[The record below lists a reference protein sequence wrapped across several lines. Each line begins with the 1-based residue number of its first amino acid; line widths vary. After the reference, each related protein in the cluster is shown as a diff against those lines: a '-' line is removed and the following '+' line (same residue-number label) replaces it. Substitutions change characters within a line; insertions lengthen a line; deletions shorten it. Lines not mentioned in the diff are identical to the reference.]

1 MTTVGYLPVDL
12 KHTQRLSFVS
22 MTTVGYVSDR
32 LVIGNDI
39 VIVSRLK
46 SLYCLNCIN
55 QAFNSMTASAIFV
68 FYPLGSKLTI

>member
-1 MTTVGYLPVDL
+1 
-12 KHTQRLSFVS
+12 

-55 QAFNSMTASAIFV
+55 LALNSMIASAIFV

>member
-1 MTTVGYLPVDL
+1 
-12 KHTQRLSFVS
+12 

-32 LVIGNDI
+32 LVIGNDK

-55 QAFNSMTASAIFV
+55 QALNSMTASAIFV

>member
-1 MTTVGYLPVDL
+1 MWW
-12 KHTQRLSFVS
+12 SFVS